1 MVEKLTDGATELLHA
16 DYDGGAAQLRS
27 IVGQSMGDIYSH
39 PVLRH
44 ENGGMVVDPNGLY
57 KIDADNWIKVGNAMP
72 KATGGFLNTFTYKA
86 FTLDATVDYRF
97 GGHIMPTAI
106 NWMISRGLLT
116 DALDKRDTESGGLSY
131 YVDATGVNRLTNGA
145 AGPNGELVYH
155 DGRILEGVKADGT
168 PNDYVASSSYYYFV
182 TYNWGGPQ
190 YSPNTRYELFVKEN
204 SYIKMRELVLR
215 YALPQSLV
223 RKIGLSNMEI
233 SAFGRNLF
241 FIYKTIDHM
250 DPEQATAGS
259 RWFQTVNNVG
269 TNPSTRT
276 FGGSL
281 RFSF

>member
-1 MVEKLTDGATELLHA
+1 
-16 DYDGGAAQLRS
+16 
-27 IVGQSMGDIYSH
+27 
-39 PVLRH
+39 
-44 ENGGMVVDPNGLY
+44 
-57 KIDADNWIKVGNAMP
+57 
-72 KATGGFLNTFTYKA
+72 
-86 FTLDATVDYRF
+86 
-97 GGHIMPTAI
+97 
-106 NWMISRGLLT
+106 
-116 DALDKRDTESGGLSY
+116 
-131 YVDATGVNRLTNGA
+131 
-145 AGPNGELVYH
+145 LVYY

-168 PNDYVASSSYYYFV
+168 PNDYVASSAQYYQI

-215 YALPQSLV
+215 YALPKSLV
-223 RKIGLSNMEI
+223 QKIGLSNLEV

-241 FIYKTIDHM
+241 FIYKTVDHM